1 MNALLLGSV
10 PASYAGFEPGA
21 KALEISQIGHL
32 ILELW
37 SNKGGTCV
45 RDSHAAVGTDLGVST
60 AATLSSGEKAAG
72 DRVAAREQEWSQQ
85 SVFATLSI
93 G

>member
-1 MNALLLGSV
+1 MRGLSLARKRLKYRRSDRN
-10 PASYAGFEPGA
+10 
-21 KALEISQIGHL
+21 L

-60 AATLSSGEKAAG
+60 VATLSSGEKAAG